1 MPQEGT
7 QKSPAYCHT
16 AHSDR
21 AFVIIL
27 FSFIIPSPHQRALN
41 RAADIIAAVHYLNVM
56 GNCDTLCPPAIL
68 FFIFFLHPLLLIIPK
83 SFIRRYFSYI

>member
-68 FFIFFLHPLLLIIPK
+68 FLFFFFA
-83 SFIRRYFSYI
+83 SAAAYYS